1 MRFNILTI
9 FPEIWP
15 EYLKAGILGRAQEDK
30 LVEMAVINIR
40 DFTTDKHRTVDDSP
54 YGGGAGMVL
63 KIEPIAKAIDSI
75 NFQFSKTNFQT
86 IRQLADQIQETETP
100 RRRIIV
106 LSARGEQFTQAK
118 AEEYAKLDE
127 LVLICGRYEGIDQRV
142 ADYLADEEIS
152 IGPYVLNGG
161 EVAAMVVIE
170 AVARLLPGVL
180 GNEESLKEESYSQKI
195 RNPPAS
201 GGTPPDGGGKSINP
215 KPSLRQTLRRARQN
229 RNSKSLNSKRVVNPE
244 SQKDETA
251 SSFTVEY
258 PQYTKPAEY
267 KGWKVPEVL
276 LSGNHEEIRKWRE
289 GQKKKSAR

>member
-1 MRFNILTI
+1 MT
-9 FPEIWP
+9 
-15 EYLKAGILGRAQEDK
+15 
-30 LVEMAVINIR
+30 
-40 DFTTDKHRTVDDSP
+40 
-54 YGGGAGMVL
+54 
-63 KIEPIAKAIDSI
+63 
-75 NFQFSKTNFQT
+75 KT
-86 IRQLADQIQETETP
+86 
-100 RRRIIV
+100 RRRVVV

-118 AEEYAKLDE
+118 AEEWTKLDE

-180 GNEESLKEESYSQKI
+180 GNEESLKEESYTDKSKI
-195 RNPPAS
+195 QNPPAS
-201 GGTPPDGGGKSINP
+201 GGTSPDGGGNNKSMTNDKI
-215 KPSLRQTLRRARQN
+215 QTL
-229 RNSKSLNSKRVVNPE
+229 
-244 SQKDETA
+244 
-251 SSFTVEY
+251 EY

-267 KGWKVPEVL
+267 NGWKVPEVL